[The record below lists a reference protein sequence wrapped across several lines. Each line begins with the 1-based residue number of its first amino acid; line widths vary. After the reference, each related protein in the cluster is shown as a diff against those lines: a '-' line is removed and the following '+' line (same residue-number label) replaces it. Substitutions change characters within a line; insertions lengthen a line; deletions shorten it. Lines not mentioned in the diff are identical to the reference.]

1 MIARTLSQW
10 LARLFAWWPGRKRR
24 SQPVEAETGGAS
36 GAHALAP
43 RQPPL
48 PGLPPSTSPTTP
60 TSTSPATPAS
70 GLASQAGPASRYSF
84 LLESHDLFLP
94 PKLTAPPGAPG
105 GLPFLDRSPQ
115 GFPGPLADP
124 NRSLSERIR
133 WMRENDLL
141 SSGEVSSGEAA
152 AQAEAGESAAASEAS
167 DSSPATLLQQ
177 RRLEFLRYL
186 VRRGLVNEGFEQE
199 DLPEQYRRLP

>member
-1 MIARTLSQW
+1 M
-10 LARLFAWWPGRKRR
+10 
-24 SQPVEAETGGAS
+24 EAEASGAS

-48 PGLPPSTSPTTP
+48 PGLPPSTSPATP

-115 GFPGPLADP
+115 GFPGSLADP

-133 WMRENDLL
+133 WMRDNDLL
-141 SSGEVSSGEAA
+141 SSGEAA

>member
-1 MIARTLSQW
+1 M
-10 LARLFAWWPGRKRR
+10 
-24 SQPVEAETGGAS
+24 
-36 GAHALAP
+36 
-43 RQPPL
+43 
-48 PGLPPSTSPTTP
+48 
-60 TSTSPATPAS
+60 
-70 GLASQAGPASRYSF
+70 
-84 LLESHDLFLP
+84 
-94 PKLTAPPGAPG
+94 
-105 GLPFLDRSPQ
+105 PFLDRSPQ

>member
-24 SQPVEAETGGAS
+24 SQPVEAEAS
-36 GAHALAP
+36 GVSSAHALVP
-43 RQPPL
+43 PQPPL
-48 PGLPPSTSPTTP
+48 PDTPTSTSPATP

-84 LLESHDLFLP
+84 LLESQDIFLP
-94 PKLTAPPGAPG
+94 PRLTAPPGVPG
-105 GLPFLDRSPQ
+105 GLPFLDQ
-115 GFPGPLADP
+115 GPNGLPSPLADP
-124 NRSLSERIR
+124 NLSLSERIR

-141 SSGEVSSGEAA
+141 SSGEAA
-152 AQAEAGESAAASEAS
+152 TDAEADEGTAVSETS
-167 DSSPATLLQQ
+167 DSSPAALLQQ

-199 DLPEQYRRLP
+199 DLPEQYRRLL